1 MRSGSSPTLKLAD
14 LMCSL
19 QRLFLLTTLQTLLT
33 HCHPLD
39 SLLIP
44 TRLAKAVLPSL
55 SIILV
60 TPTESEGTTSTAAAS
75 TQSKKG
81 KKRARGY
88 EGDEVF
94 KLSRSVICSS
104 LDDGKVLIA
113 ACEGL
118 FLHS

>member
-1 MRSGSSPTLKLAD
+1 
-14 LMCSL
+14 MCSS
-19 QRLFLLTTLQTLLT
+19 QRLFLLTTLQTLLI

-55 SIILV
+55 SVILA
-60 TPTESEGTTSTAAAS
+60 TPTESEDTRSTAAAAS
-75 TQSKKG
+75 SRSKKG

-94 KLSRSVICSS
+94 KLSRSVICPS
-104 LDDGKVLIA
+104 LDDGKVIIA
-113 ACEGL
+113 AFEGL
-118 FLHS
+118 FLHP